1 MKINICLIT
10 VLLISI
16 NGAFGQSVLLTNPL
30 HEKCDEFC
38 SGINSAHIRT
48 SSAHNPLMDQYDIT
62 FTKLDLVTEFDTT
75 FIQGYAEIVGRVAM
89 DPLTSFCIGLSS
101 DMNIDSILIN
111 GSRVSFDHINHE
123 IIAKMN
129 PAIPAGASF
138 ETVIYYGGDGYD
150 ADGYEGGLYHGLYEG
165 KQYAFTFSA
174 PFGATAWFPCKQV
187 LEDKIDSLHI
197 FVTTPSDYKTAS
209 IGLLTASVNLD
220 NGTTRHEWKT
230 RYPIAYYL
238 VGLNIYDYEEYNFYT
253 HPDGWDDSIFIQNF
267 MLSQGHINL
276 MKEELDKTHCAMN
289 LYCNLFGPYPFKEE
303 KYGHA
308 IWGKGFGM
316 EHQTLTSMPITIDF
330 RRLSHELAHQWFG
343 NLVTCGTWQDIW
355 LNEGFATYFDYL
367 ALKLLDSEEAGN
379 SRMSYYHD
387 KALSSNQ
394 GSIYVPAGD
403 AGNASRIFEYYLTYC
418 KAGAVVQMLR
428 FEINNDELF
437 WNALR
442 NYLDEFRDSTAI
454 TEDLNRVINE
464 TTGEDYNWF
473 FEQWIFGQGFPT
485 YSGNWYQKNDTL
497 TLIINQS
504 ASSPRHTPLFRMRMP
519 YRIQYDGGDTMIH
532 LVQTQNSQEF
542 NIPMTHGVLNVE
554 IDPHNEVLNKQNGL
568 TEIDVTSTESLYT
581 NIFNVYPNPFSDQ
594 ITIATGSGSASGFQV
609 EIYDLL
615 GKKVKTEQ
623 TEQPEIIIH
632 TDLFETGIY
641 MVVIRSAE
649 SSRTIKMIKQ

>member
-1 MKINICLIT
+1 MKLNISLTII
-10 VLLISI
+10 LLICI
-16 NGAFGQSVLLTNPL
+16 NGAFGQSGMLTNPL
-30 HEKCDEFC
+30 NEKCDDFC
-38 SGINSAHIRT
+38 SGFKSAHIET
-48 SSAHNPLMDQYDIT
+48 SSAYNPLMDQYDIT
-62 FTKLDLVTEFDTT
+62 FTKLDLTSDNDST
-75 FIQGYAEIVGRVAM
+75 FIQGYAQIVARVAL

-101 DMNIDSILIN
+101 NMDIDSILIN
-111 GSRVSFDHINHE
+111 ENRVSYEHTNNE
-123 IIAKMN
+123 IIANTN
-129 PAIPAGASF
+129 PAIPAGESF
-138 ETVIYYGGDGYD
+138 EIMIYYKGDGYD
-150 ADGYEGGLYHGLYEG
+150 ANGYSGGLHHGVFEMNHYT
-165 KQYAFTFSA
+165 FTFTQ
-174 PFGATAWFPCKQV
+174 PFDATAWFPCKQA
-187 LEDKIDSLHI
+187 LGDKIDSLHI
-197 FVTTPSDYKTAS
+197 FITTPSAYKTAS
-209 IGLLTASVNLD
+209 NGLLTASVDLG

-230 RYPIAYYL
+230 RYPISYYL
-238 VGLNIYDYEEYNFYT
+238 VVLNIFDYEEYNFYT
-253 HPDGWDDSIFIQNF
+253 HPDGWEDSIFIQNF

-276 MKEELDKTHCAMN
+276 MKEELDKTHGAMN
-289 LYCNLFGPYPFKEE
+289 LYCKLFGPYPFKEE

-367 ALKLLDSEEAGN
+367 ALKLLDSEEAGD

-403 AGNASRIFEYYLTYC
+403 AGNADRIFEYYLSYC
-418 KAGAVVQMLR
+418 KAAAVVQMLR
-428 FEINNDELF
+428 FEINNDEIF
-437 WNALR
+437 WQALR

-454 TEDLNRVINE
+454 TDDLNRVINE

-473 FEQWIFGQGFPT
+473 FEQWIFGQGYPA

-504 ASSPRHTPLFRMRMP
+504 ASSPRHTPLFRMKMP
-519 YRIQYDGGDTMIH
+519 YRIEYDGGDTLIH

-542 NIPMTHGVLNVE
+542 NIAMAHDVFNVE

-568 TEIDVTSTESLYT
+568 TEIDVTSTQAFYT
-581 NIFNVYPNPFSDQ
+581 EMFNVYPNPFSDQ

-615 GKKVKTEQ
+615 GKKVQTEQ

-641 MVVIRSAE
+641 LLVIRSAE
-649 SSRTIKMIKQ
+649 HSRTIKMIKQ